1 MRIIVT
7 RPEPECTQWV
17 QTLASMGLEAVAL
30 PLIHI
35 GPATDANAVLRCW
48 ERLGDY
54 DAVMFVSGAAV
65 GHFFSGRPAGGGST
79 FSSAGAV
86 TPRFWAPG
94 PGTVAALVR
103 QGVDPALVDAP
114 PGDSAQFDSEALWRV
129 VGERGHRGH
138 KVLIVRGGDG
148 AEDDAPGATS
158 KAPGA
163 GREWLAGALAAAGA
177 EVQVVQAYERC
188 PPRWNA
194 VERALAQSA
203 AHDGSVWL
211 FTSSQAV
218 AHLGVC
224 LPDQSWAEARAVATH
239 PRIAQ
244 AARKAG
250 FGVVWQSRPRIGD
263 VVASIESGP

>member
-1 MRIIVT
+1 MPRRGCALAGLIRPVPHGSCGMRIIVT

-138 KVLIVRGGDG
+138 KPCRDRARRGWRGGRCARCDQQG
-148 AEDDAPGATS
+148 AWRRARMACRGVGRRWRRGTG
-158 KAPGA
+158 GA
-163 GREWLAGALAAAGA
+163 GIRTMPTAMERSGTCTGAIRGA
-177 EVQVVQAYERC
+177 RWFGLVVHQFT
-188 PPRWNA
+188 
-194 VERALAQSA
+194 
-203 AHDGSVWL
+203 GSGA
-211 FTSSQAV
+211 S
-218 AHLGVC
+218 GG
-224 LPDQSWAEARAVATH
+224 LPS
-239 PRIAQ
+239 
-244 AARKAG
+244 
-250 FGVVWQSRPRIGD
+250 
-263 VVASIESGP
+263 